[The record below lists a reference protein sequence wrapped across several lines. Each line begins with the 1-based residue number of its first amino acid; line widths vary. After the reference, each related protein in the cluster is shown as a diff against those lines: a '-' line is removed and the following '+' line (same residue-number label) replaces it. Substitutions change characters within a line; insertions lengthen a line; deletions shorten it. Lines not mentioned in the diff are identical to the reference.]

1 MPTVQK
7 YLKPEVIRQISRLDL
22 RAQFVVKGFLQGL
35 HASPFHG
42 FSVEFSEH
50 RRYTHGDDPKDID
63 WLVYAKTDKYYVKKF
78 EAETNITGYLVM
90 DLSQSMAYTY
100 RQELTKFEYG
110 ICLAAALCY
119 LMIYQQDPVG
129 LITFDEKVRD
139 SLPPKS
145 NRTQLGNILSHLAR
159 LKPSGKTD
167 VEQSITQIAAML
179 RHRSLVMIFSDL
191 LTEPAP
197 VLQSL
202 RRLRHGGHDV
212 ILFHILDEA
221 EVAFPF
227 DGMIEFEDPETH
239 DRIEVDATGFRRDY
253 LAEIKTFRELFR
265 RECFQCGVDY
275 VELDTSMQFDKAL
288 TEYLLSR
295 RGRFNKQRRWGK
307 R

>member
-1 MPTVQK
+1 MATVEK

-22 RAQFVVKGFLQGL
+22 RAQFIVKGFLQGM

-50 RRYTHGDDPKDID
+50 RKYTPGDDPDDID

-90 DLSQSMAYTY
+90 DLSKSMGYTY
-100 RQELTKFEYG
+100 RQDLTKFEYG

-119 LMIYQQDPVG
+119 LMVQQQDPVG
-129 LITFDEKVRD
+129 LITFDEQIRQ
-139 SLPPKS
+139 SLPAKS
-145 NRTQLGNILSHLAR
+145 KRTQIGHVLSLLAR
-159 LKPSGKTD
+159 LQPTGKTD
-167 VEQSITQIAAML
+167 VAKSLVQIAAML

-191 LTEPAP
+191 LTDPEP

-221 EVAFPF
+221 EVRFPYA
-227 DGMIEFEDPETH
+227 GMVELEEPETLAKMQ
-239 DRIEVDATGFRRDY
+239 VDADHYRAEYLDELAAFRDRY
-253 LAEIKTFRELFR
+253 RLQSLQSGI
-265 RECFQCGVDY
+265 DY
-275 VELDTSMQFDKAL
+275 VPLDTSMQFDRAL
-288 TEYLLSR
+288 TEYLVNR
-295 RGRFNKQRRWGK
+295 RRRA
-307 R
+307 